1 MTAEI
6 IEILHREEIS
16 IGEDN
21 NTIIRETI
29 EIILLK
35 MVIIINKD
43 LIIQEIINIKKR
55 GVLGLTFINKMIGD
69 FTIKI
74 KGEIT
79 GLEETEVLLLTMILR
94 EIMATIIIAEIKEE
108 GIIDIIMVQAT
119 IIIIIIISIIKEV
132 IK

>member
-6 IEILHREEIS
+6 IEILLREEIS

>member
-6 IEILHREEIS
+6 IEILLREEIS

-119 IIIIIIISIIKEV
+119 IIIIIIISLIKEV

>member
-6 IEILHREEIS
+6 IEILLREEIS

-21 NTIIRETI
+21 NTIIREI

-119 IIIIIIISIIKEV
+119 IIIIIIISLIKEV

>member
-6 IEILHREEIS
+6 IEILLREEIS

-21 NTIIRETI
+21 NTIIREI